1 MVKTAPLIVN
11 IRVLYDLGIG
21 AVFTLNDVS
30 EVVDGGRVL
39 TGVAFVEDGLFF
51 VKILSGSA
59 DGGRL
64 LSRFGTEDGQADLV
78 WF

>member
-1 MVKTAPLIVN
+1 MVKTTPLFVN
-11 IRVLYDLGIG
+11 IRVLCDLVIFI
-21 AVFTLNDVS
+21 VNDVS

-39 TGVAFVEDGLFF
+39 TGVSFVEDGLFF

-59 DGGRL
+59 DGRRL